1 MSSFIVHTQRPDSV
15 PDSAYDPARLV
26 VSEEGRVVY
35 ASPAFGTLIHTT
47 PAAIKGARLFEL
59 MVFPAFH
66 GAAARGDSRTF
77 GLHTGPVSD
86 IPNGRHSVVVP
97 DFGPPLI
104 TFSCEWMQVGVGP
117 RFLVVTRVEDD
128 EQVDRQTGPL
138 MAALSKKFDSMPNAP
153 VPQVVDFSNYMATRE
168 SMSSR
173 PNFVPAHDVE
183 TKLELEVDFDHEPLD
198 ISQPESKVELKSQID
213 LELAS
218 DVEDWGA
225 PEGMI
230 KDLGDVFTPTV
241 DEALT
246 YLNTAVSDAQDLSGV
261 RHTDAFKKMVLPSPV
276 PHVQLVPQSRQSARA
291 AFRRVIQRGTR
302 GEAQIFVDL
311 SDDVMMRVDLNGCIQ
326 SMNQAGAMFFG
337 GQSVLSTA
345 PSFKVSL
352 FDVIIPEDQNSVRAV
367 FAGMVH
373 DSALSGRIAVEAR
386 MVDQLGTVRLF
397 DMRLRQQGD
406 RVFILA
412 HDLTDARLREQKL
425 ARHAAQLAEAE
436 SIAHLGYWR
445 WAVGA
450 ETLTFSDEMYRIFG
464 INPVDGMP
472 TTQHIASMIP
482 MRDRGRVMQ
491 GIERAMFQTG
501 AYHMDFQIKRPTGDV
516 RYIRCEGRCET
527 DDTGDI
533 IALYGMMQDVTDRK
547 MAEHDLMQAK
557 NAAERA
563 YDSKSKFLANMSH
576 ELRTPLNAIIGFSEM
591 MQRQL
596 LGPLGNDRYLDYI
609 DGIRA
614 SGEHLLDL
622 ISDILDMS
630 KIEAGKYT
638 IDPEDVN
645 MGKLV
650 RLAINM
656 VEGRARDA
664 QVVLKTDLPDN
675 DIHVFADRRGVLQM
689 ILNVLSNAVK
699 FTKPGGRVTVCVT
712 EDEACVTC
720 SVTDTGIGIPAH
732 LIPMITKPFE
742 QVANHYTRAHDG
754 SGLGLAITKELSQL
768 HGGDVSITSELGV
781 GTTVSFTISK
791 EMI

>member
-1 MSSFIVHTQRPDSV
+1 MSSFFVSPKRPDSV

-26 VSEEGRVVY
+26 VTEEGRVVY
-35 ASPAFGTLIHTT
+35 ASPAFATLVHTT
-47 PAAIKGARLFEL
+47 PGAIKGARLMDL
-59 MVFPAFH
+59 MVFPAF
-66 GAAARGDSRTF
+66 GGEAARGDARTF
-77 GLHTGPVSD
+77 GLYTGAVAD
-86 IPNGRHSVVVP
+86 IPSGRHSVVVP

-104 TFSCEWMQVGVGP
+104 TFSCEWMQVGAGP

-128 EQVDRQTGPL
+128 EQVDRQAGPL
-138 MAALSKKFDSMPNAP
+138 MALISQKLDSMPDALI
-153 VPQVVDFSNYMATRE
+153 PQVVDFSGYMSARTVT
-168 SMSSR
+168 
-173 PNFVPAHDVE
+173 PPPHVAPVLNPVPLDV
-183 TKLELEVDFDHEPLD
+183 LELELELEPD
-198 ISQPESKVELKSQID
+198 PESE
-213 LELAS
+213 
-218 DVEDWGA
+218 VEDWGA
-225 PEGMI
+225 PEGLLR
-230 KDLGDVFTPTV
+230 DLGDVFTPTI
-241 DEALT
+241 DEALN
-246 YLNTAVSDAQDLSGV
+246 YLNSAITDDQDASGT
-261 RHTDAFKKMVLPSPV
+261 RHTDAFKHRRAPV
-276 PHVQLVPQSRQSARA
+276 FVPVSAPVAGDYRTARDILSARS
-291 AFRRVIQRGTR
+291 AFRKVIDRGTR
-302 GEAQIFVDL
+302 ADAQIFVDL
-311 SDDVMMRVDLNGCIQ
+311 SDDVMMRVDLNGMIQ
-326 SMNQAGAMFFG
+326 SVNPAGVLCFG
-337 GQSVLSTA
+337 ASVMASTGR
-345 PSFKVSL
+345 SL
-352 FDVIIPEDQNSVRAV
+352 FDFMVDDDQVSVHAV
-367 FAGMVH
+367 FSGMIH
-373 DSALSGRIAVEAR
+373 DPALSGRIAVDAR
-386 MVDQLGTVRLF
+386 MIDQFGAVRLF
-397 DMRLRQQGD
+397 DMRLRRQGD
-406 RVFILA
+406 RVFVLA
-412 HDLTDARLREQKL
+412 HDLTDARAREQKL

-450 ETLTFSDEMYRIFG
+450 DTLTFSDEMYRIFG
-464 INPVDGMP
+464 IDPANGLP
-472 TTQHIASMIP
+472 TTHHIASMIP

-501 AYHMDFQIKRPTGDV
+501 AYHMDFQIKRAGLNGDV

-533 IALYGMMQDVTDRK
+533 VALYGMMQDVTDRK

-650 RLAINM
+650 RLAVNM

-689 ILNVLSNAVK
+689 ILNLLSNAVK
-699 FTKPGGRVTVCVT
+699 FTKSGGRVTVCVT
-712 EDEACVTC
+712 QDDQSVTC
-720 SVTDTGIGIPAH
+720 SVIDTGIGIPAH
-732 LIPMITKPFE
+732 LIPVITKPFE
-742 QVANHYTRAHDG
+742 QVANHYTRSHDG
-754 SGLGLAITKELSQL
+754 SGLGLAITKELAEM

-781 GTTVSFTISK
+781 GTTVSFTLSK
-791 EMI
+791 TMS